1 MITSHH
7 ITSHDV
13 LMLLHPVVAAESG
26 ELLYWDIRSKK
37 VIFKD
42 RQEDIQQ
49 IFFYKSQTRCV
60 VVSKQGT
67 RGAFTAL
74 VVSRSF
80 PGGEAQWQFEYE
92 FTAFLK
98 VVMSSDEHNIISY
111 DADKNTSNL
120 NIFNMKTG
128 NLVNFS
134 IKYPG
139 FKEVLKLVALPD
151 KPSVVAMIDVD
162 KGNLIDITQK
172 KFIKSIPCWDG
183 TCSKVIF
190 PSFPPS
196 SL

>member
-1 MITSHH
+1 
-7 ITSHDV
+7 
-13 LMLLHPVVAAESG
+13 MLLHPVVAAESG

-80 PGGEAQWQFEYE
+80 PGGEIQWQFEYE
-92 FTAFLK
+92 FTAFIK
-98 VVMSSDEHNIISY
+98 VVMSSDEQNIISY

-128 NLVNFS
+128 NLVKFS
-134 IKYPG
+134 LKYPG
-139 FKEVLKLVALPD
+139 FKEILKLVALPD

-162 KGNLIDITQK
+162 KGNLIDIAQK

-183 TCSKVIF
+183 TCSKVRY
-190 PSFPPS
+190 FPPREL
-196 SL
+196 SLTSLS